1 MCAMVRPT
9 QEWQSRVRGLLRAEL
24 AKRDLTYGQLVERLA
39 AIGVKESEQNVANKL
54 SRGTFTAAFFVACLD
69 AIDCRVLRLRED
81 D

>member
-1 MCAMVRPT
+1 MVRPT